1 MWALG
6 PYWHRCER
14 LASGG
19 PMWALGPQGTH
30 SCKRPSSFRVLKR
43 WAFGTW
49 EKHCSRHEIWCWRCS
64 LFWGPFAHIFVW
76 QTQTTLFWSYFVV
89 QKMKN
94 NNVPWLRLF
103 FIHAIWQILL
113 YQIQAEIILSFLYTN
128 IIYREG
134 GSLNFAIRFWNCLK
148 ALQNCKVSL

>member
-76 QTQTTLFWSYFVV
+76 QTQPS
-89 QKMKN
+89 
-94 NNVPWLRLF
+94 
-103 FIHAIWQILL
+103 
-113 YQIQAEIILSFLYTN
+113 IILNQLFCYFLS
-128 IIYREG
+128 IFQI
-134 GSLNFAIRFWNCLK
+134 SCLK
-148 ALQNCKVSL
+148 PLFLHEYCFHCFFSSKQRFCSGELKSLYFEADPFRSLYLISASI